1 MAWFVVQTNPQR
13 EASAADRL
21 SEHDPYFPRFK
32 APTGRVKPLFPGYLF
47 CRATELW
54 SSIKNAIGVK
64 SVLMQGEQPARLDDQ
79 AIEQWRLMEV
89 RGLVQLPEPPRFRAG
104 ERLVVLRG
112 SLEHRIVIHSGSS
125 SKDRQTVLIDMLGV
139 QVKLS
144 IATADLVPEEERRA
158 MDRLRENR
166 KRVIRSRARG
176 F

>member
-64 SVLMQGEQPARLDDQ
+64 AVLMQGEQPARLDLTRRSSNGV
-79 AIEQWRLMEV
+79 WMEV
-89 RGLVQLPEPPRFRAG
+89 RGLVQLPDPPRFLRRRA
-104 ERLVVLRG
+104 
-112 SLEHRIVIHSGSS
+112 SGCPAW
-125 SKDRQTVLIDMLGV
+125 LA
-139 QVKLS
+139 LS
-144 IATADLVPEEERRA
+144 IAL
-158 MDRLRENR
+158 
-166 KRVIRSRARG
+166 
-176 F
+176 